1 MDIQREFYK
10 AILNND
16 IENVKLFLNNKKVN
30 PRQNNSWAFELAV
43 NAGNY
48 NIVELLLIDNRID
61 PTDYNNYYIKFAFNK
76 KYSISRLQ
84 LPLYRYRKHNN
95 NLTNDKKKIRFLQ
108 QLIIHGEH
116 HIF

>member
-30 PRQNNSWAFELAV
+30 PRQNNNWAFELAV
-43 NAGNY
+43 NTKNY

-61 PTDYNNYYIKFAFNK
+61 PSDYDNYYIKFAFNK
-76 KYSISRLQ
+76 QYSNIVDLLWQNQRVKDTL
-84 LPLYRYRKHNN
+84 KNN
-95 NLTNDKKKIRFLQ
+95 DINFYNALIQKNKIKNF
-108 QLIIHGEH
+108 
-116 HIF
+116 